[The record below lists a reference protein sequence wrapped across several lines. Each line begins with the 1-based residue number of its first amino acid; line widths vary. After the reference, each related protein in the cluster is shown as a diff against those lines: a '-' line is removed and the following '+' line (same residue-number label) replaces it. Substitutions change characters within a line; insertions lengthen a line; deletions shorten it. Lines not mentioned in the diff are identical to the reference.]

1 MTYNP
6 FREPEKAQLQE
17 GAQLSAEAIKDMMEV
32 MVDPKD
38 QQIADTKERFN
49 VIEFANKH
57 LEEAVARNEKK
68 ITTYRERLIRL
79 CAGHVHAKYDGCEP
93 DCPKWGGE

>member
-6 FREPEKAQLQE
+6 FREPEQAVTE
-17 GAQLSAEAIKDMMEV
+17 EIV
-32 MVDPKD
+32 IDPKD
-38 QQIADTKERFN
+38 QQIADMKERFN

-93 DCPKWGGE
+93 DCPKWTGS